1 MASSHWRM
9 LPSRTALGACVLA
22 LWGLGW
28 QAGGALGQDAAAFSL
43 VEESA
48 EIVSKM
54 GFYPQSVP
62 QVLAGVM
69 TALGSQGMEVGNLPE
84 ELRGLSEAE
93 AWPIFKQALRDLA
106 AQPGQRMGLMDL
118 IETGLL
124 HFCRTIDDW
133 SKYYSVA
140 DYGRIQR
147 GSVAGTGSIGVNLRE
162 SSAGEVFL
170 YPLPGGPAGFAGIAA
185 GDKLLTVDGR
195 KLEGKPIELV
205 ASWIKGEP
213 GSRTTLR
220 VERRDGR
227 SELVAVNREELES
240 TPVQI
245 EKDVAGVTVRIRFFT
260 KDLAE
265 RVAVA
270 LVEAKTARGVTIDLR
285 GCSGGSMLAA
295 VETADLFLPIGKRIM
310 SLAERGREV
319 QHYDSQKEPVIQPRS
334 LSLLQDEGTA
344 SAAEIFIAALI
355 ENLPTQAASAG
366 EKSYG
371 KGVVQLEQELAGG
384 GKINV
389 TTGVLFGPS
398 GKSWNSVG
406 LLPSVSHG
414 GVIYPAEAVAVSNPV
429 AKPRATVKL
438 VE

>member
-1 MASSHWRM
+1 MAMPVCRM
-9 LPSRTALGACVLA
+9 LPSRSAWVGLA
-22 LWGLGW
+22 LAVGMPSGL
-28 QAGGALGQDAAAFSL
+28 LTGQDDSAFGL

-48 EIVSKM
+48 SIIAEK
-54 GFYPQSVP
+54 GFYPQTVP
-62 QVLAGVM
+62 QVLAGMM
-69 TALGSQGMEVGNLPE
+69 TALGTQGMDVGTVAD
-84 ELRGLSEAE
+84 ELMGLSEAE
-93 AWPIFKQALRDLA
+93 AWTLFKQTLLDLA
-106 AQPGQRMGLMDL
+106 AQPGQRMSLVDL
-118 IETGLL
+118 VETGLR
-124 HFCRTIDDW
+124 HFCATVDDW
-133 SKYYSVA
+133 TKYYSVA
-140 DYGRIQR
+140 DYGRIKR
-147 GSVAGTGSIGVNLRE
+147 GSAAGTGSIGVNLRE
-162 SSAGEVFL
+162 SAAGEVFL

-227 SELVAVNREELES
+227 AELVAVSREELES

-245 EKDVAGVTVRIRFFT
+245 DKDVSGVTVRIRFFS

-265 RVAVA
+265 RVSVA
-270 LVEAKTARGVTIDLR
+270 LAEAKTARGVTIDLR
-285 GCSGGSMLAA
+285 GCIGGSMLAA
-295 VETADLFLPIGKRIM
+295 VETADLFLPVGKRIL
-310 SLAERGREV
+310 SLAERGQEV
-319 QHYDSQKEPVIQPRS
+319 QHFDSQKEPIIQPRS

-355 ENLPTQAASAG
+355 ENLPKQAASAG

-371 KGVVQLEQELAGG
+371 KGVVQLERELVGG
-384 GKINV
+384 GKLQV
-389 TTGVLFGPS
+389 TTGVIFGPG

-414 GVIYPAEAVAVSNPV
+414 GAIYPEAAVAVSNPV
-429 AKPRATVKL
+429 AKPRAAVKL